1 MKTKF
6 IPEYLDVSSFE
17 NGKEIVNPI
26 PKEAPVGFKRPLT
39 LEEQVKRLTAK
50 QRLIEQFDLEEETE
64 EEAYDFDI
72 ESPEADEELS
82 FYQHAFASGLYDPKM
97 DPLEQNLPPA
107 NTADKEPQTTTSND
121 ASDDASGQNKE

>member
-1 MKTKF
+1 MKTNF
-6 IPEYLDVSSFE
+6 IPEYLDISRFE

-50 QRLIEQFDLEEETE
+50 QKLIEQFDLEQETE
-64 EEAYDFDI
+64 EDAFDFDI
-72 ESPEADEELS
+72 ESSEQDEELS

-107 NTADKEPQTTTSND
+107 NTADKEPQTTTTND
-121 ASDDASGQNKE
+121 ASIDASEQNKE